1 MPSKNCLDFFGY
13 QNKMMKSQQF
23 NNMIS
28 MILILGF
35 CLNEDSTT
43 QYDYGLAKN
52 VFLSFMGL
60 LGMTNCLTV

>member
-1 MPSKNCLDFFGY
+1 
-13 QNKMMKSQQF
+13 
-23 NNMIS
+23 MIS